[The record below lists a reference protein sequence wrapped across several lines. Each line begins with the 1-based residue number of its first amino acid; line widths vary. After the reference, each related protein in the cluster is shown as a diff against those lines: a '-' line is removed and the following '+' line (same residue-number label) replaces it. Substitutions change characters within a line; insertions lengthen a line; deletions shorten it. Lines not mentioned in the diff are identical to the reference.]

1 MLERPP
7 LLRPPVSNGMKAVLW
22 DMDGT
27 LVDSEKLWD
36 VSLHA
41 LYARLGGV
49 LTPEVRVATVGG
61 SAESVMRI
69 VYTDLGLDPDPVAMA
84 DAADWLHDHVGELF
98 EQGLP
103 WLPGA
108 REMLDALTA
117 AEVPLALVTNT
128 RRGLTERALKSI
140 GHHYFS
146 VSVCGDEVEHAKP
159 APDPY
164 LRAARLLGVEPAHCL
179 AVEDSPTGAQ
189 AAEAAGC
196 PVAVVPNDVEVPGS
210 PYRRHLDSLVGVGV
224 DDLRAIHDQLST
236 RVDTPVAGR
245 G

>member
-1 MLERPP
+1 MR
-7 LLRPPVSNGMKAVLW
+7 AVLW

-49 LTPEVRVATVGG
+49 LTPVVRESTVGG

-69 VYTDLGLDPDPVAMA
+69 VYSDLGLDPDPVAMEE
-84 DAADWLHDHVGELF
+84 AAVWLHDYTGELF
-98 EQGLP
+98 ERGLP
-103 WLPGA
+103 WLPGSC
-108 REMLDALTA
+108 ELLDGLTA
-117 AEVPLALVTNT
+117 AGIPLALVTNT
-128 RRGLTERALKSI
+128 RRELTERALKSI

-146 VSVCGDEVEHAKP
+146 ASVCGDEVEHAKP

-164 LRAARLLGVEPAHCL
+164 LRAARLLGVEPAQCL
-179 AVEDSPTGAQ
+179 AIEDSVTGSQ

-196 PVAVVPNDVEVPGS
+196 PVLVVPNEIEVPGT
-210 PYRRHLDSLVGVGV
+210 PRRRNVASLSRLNVSDLQMIHADLDRRLDGGV
-224 DDLRAIHDQLST
+224 LH
-236 RVDTPVAGR
+236 R